1 MLQVVTLVR
10 HLLLS
15 GLQPEVGSLD
25 LLQTEKHL
33 SEMVVG
39 GQLYAKIDRPAGTVR
54 FAKHP
59 EPEQLLN
66 SWSNNISKLLNV
78 VNRRCAAPMNLPLC
92 LLRVAICFNHC
103 RQRLT
108 VLVLSAAASKY
119 RRSPWYIRCPLAPLH
134 SFGNTCLI

>member
-1 MLQVVTLVR
+1 MG
-10 HLLLS
+10 LLC
-15 GLQPEVGSLD
+15 

-66 SWSNNISKLLNV
+66 SWSNNITKLLNV
-78 VNRRCAAPMNLPLC
+78 VNRRCATPQCLPLC
-92 LLRVAICFNHC
+92 LV
-103 RQRLT
+103 
-108 VLVLSAAASKY
+108 
-119 RRSPWYIRCPLAPLH
+119 
-134 SFGNTCLI
+134 

>member
-1 MLQVVTLVR
+1 MN
-10 HLLLS
+10 LLF
-15 GLQPEVGSLD
+15 

-78 VNRRCAAPMNLPLC
+78 VNRRCAALQCVPLC
-92 LLRVAICFNHC
+92 LVQVEMCLFC
-103 RQRLT
+103 RQMLT
-108 VLVLSAAASKY
+108 V
-119 RRSPWYIRCPLAPLH
+119 
-134 SFGNTCLI
+134 